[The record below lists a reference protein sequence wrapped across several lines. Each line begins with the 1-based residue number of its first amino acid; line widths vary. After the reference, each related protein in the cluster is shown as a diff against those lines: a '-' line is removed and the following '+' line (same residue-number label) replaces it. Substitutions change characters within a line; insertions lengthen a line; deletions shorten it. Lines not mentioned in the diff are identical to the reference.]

1 MENDTTTSAKKK
13 TSTLHNL
20 SNLSVLGDVLII
32 ILIAKSITSDSPI
45 SSLENYLVIIIILF
59 GLVVSIFYNKEIERA
74 NK

>member
-32 ILIAKSITSDSPI
+32 ILIAKSLTSDSPI